1 MHYVNI
7 KSKIWLKYEKCLMI
21 FYAING
27 WYKRYLIW
35 FGKRINNR
43 IFYLKIRELNIYWLL
58 NHLFHQIARKWIK
71 LKSLWSVAKRNL
83 ELILFLMLR
92 ILVILY
98 HIQMKSIVLLN
109 LCEIWL
115 VYFDSLQKYLVLCC

>member
-1 MHYVNI
+1 
-7 KSKIWLKYEKCLMI
+7 
-21 FYAING
+21 
-27 WYKRYLIW
+27 
-35 FGKRINNR
+35 
-43 IFYLKIRELNIYWLL
+43 
-58 NHLFHQIARKWIK
+58 
-71 LKSLWSVAKRNL
+71 VAKRNL

-115 VYFDSLQKYLVLCC
+115 VYF